1 VTRFQLICGAFRRR
15 LNLAVLAVLAALLAT
30 GYAASRPLGDF
41 VEYWTA
47 GHLLLRHQNPYDF
60 AATLAAEKALGWTG
74 ALPLIAPNPPWAIPL
89 VAPLGFFHSYTAA
102 WLVWFLVM
110 GACVAL
116 SSWMLMDLYFG
127 NIRIPE
133 ISASVTHRALFA
145 FTFFPTLLCLQFGQ
159 IAPLVLLGVTGF
171 LWFEERNSPVLAGMA
186 LALTAVKPHLVYLV
200 WIAVIVMGARRWRTI
215 TAAGAVIIALTSLA
229 VVLDSRIIS
238 EYRAL
243 LQSHYPQD
251 FYASG
256 LSGIVRNWLG
266 PHDRAWIQFVPV
278 PFGLAWFAMY
288 CRRKKQVWS
297 WREGAPSVIT
307 ASVLTAPWGFP
318 FDQTVLA
325 VTIIAIA
332 ANYARVFGKLPIAA
346 IALYTA
352 LNAVLILLVVSMT
365 FWAYLPAPLLLASIL
380 HGRVPRS
387 RATVGFP

>member
-215 TAAGAVIIALTSLA
+215 TAAGAVIIALT
-229 VVLDSRIIS
+229 
-238 EYRAL
+238 
-243 LQSHYPQD
+243 
-251 FYASG
+251 
-256 LSGIVRNWLG
+256 
-266 PHDRAWIQFVPV
+266 
-278 PFGLAWFAMY
+278 
-288 CRRKKQVWS
+288 
-297 WREGAPSVIT
+297 
-307 ASVLTAPWGFP
+307 
-318 FDQTVLA
+318 
-325 VTIIAIA
+325 
-332 ANYARVFGKLPIAA
+332 
-346 IALYTA
+346 
-352 LNAVLILLVVSMT
+352 
-365 FWAYLPAPLLLASIL
+365 
-380 HGRVPRS
+380 
-387 RATVGFP
+387 